1 MSPACVVQGLA
12 WGGLANP
19 TDQGGQLSPSARP
32 PSFIT
37 CVTGSGQPG
46 LLEGPC
52 GWSQPG
58 GLGQAQQEGLPL
70 HRDLAQEFRWHVRG
84 EQKQLLPLVMAEPHN
99 LHP

>member
-1 MSPACVVQGLA
+1 MSPACVVRGLA

-19 TDQGGQLSPSARP
+19 TDQGGQLSPFAGP

-58 GLGQAQQEGLPL
+58 GLRQAQQDGHPCTFRYRGTLPKNSGGTC
-70 HRDLAQEFRWHVRG
+70 EENRG
-84 EQKQLLPLVMAEPHN
+84 SSFP
-99 LHP
+99 